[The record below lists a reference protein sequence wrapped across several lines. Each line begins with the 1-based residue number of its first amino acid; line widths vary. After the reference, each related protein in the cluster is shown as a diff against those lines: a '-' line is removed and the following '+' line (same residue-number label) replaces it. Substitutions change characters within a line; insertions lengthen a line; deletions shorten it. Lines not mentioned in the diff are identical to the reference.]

1 MFTLYHEIVYQP
13 LYNGLIFLID
23 VVPWADAGI
32 AVVILTVLVKLI
44 LFPLSKKAIVTQVQ
58 MKSLEPE
65 LASIRA
71 KYKDDKQTQAQKTM
85 ALYKDKKINPF
96 AGIVVILIQFPIII
110 GLYSIFLKSGL
121 PTITAE
127 LLYSFVPLP
136 EVVNMN
142 FLSLVDIGH
151 KSVWLALIAAGT
163 QYFQIKFAIPA
174 ITPAPSTGAKPTFQ
188 EDLARSMQVQ
198 MKYVFPVMVFFISYN
213 ILSAVALYW
222 TVSNLFAIGQEVVVR
237 RKFHI
242 AEKA

>member
-1 MFTLYHEIVYQP
+1 MITLYNEFVYQP

-65 LASIRA
+65 LAKIRTQ
-71 KYKDDKQTQAQKTM
+71 YKDDKQTQAQKTM

-121 PTITAE
+121 PTITTD
-127 LLYSFVPLP
+127 LLYSFVASP
-136 EVVNMN
+136 EVVNMH
-142 FLSLVDIGH
+142 FLGLVDIGS
-151 KSVWLALIAAGT
+151 KSVWLALIAAAT

-174 ITPAPSTGAKPTFQ
+174 VPPAPKTGSKPTFQ

-198 MKYVFPVMVFFISYN
+198 MKYVFPVMVFFISYS